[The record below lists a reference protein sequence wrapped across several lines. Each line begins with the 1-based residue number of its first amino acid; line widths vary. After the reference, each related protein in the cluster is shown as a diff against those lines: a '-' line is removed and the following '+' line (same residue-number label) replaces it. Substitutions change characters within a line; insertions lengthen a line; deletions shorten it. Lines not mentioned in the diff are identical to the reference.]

1 MELRPGPAHDLP
13 GKLGRFGAPF
23 HFDVLSGGRATHA
36 SWVSGARPHGPPGST
51 RALSRP
57 GRRASDPGATVCPEA
72 EPDSNPSMV
81 MDRRDFVRTTAAGV
95 AVAATPSA
103 LAGAPAV
110 HIPRSRPLCVSD
122 VSSIRWKNGGPESA
136 IERAYRGITE
146 GEDVLDALVAGVNI
160 PELDPDEQGIGYG
173 GLPNADGVV
182 QLDSCLMHGPRRW
195 AGGVAGIEGVRTP
208 SIVAKAVA
216 ELTDHHLIVGKGA
229 QEFARSLG
237 FEIEDDLNTPRS
249 RALWLEWR
257 RRVDPSHW
265 LDPEERIQG
274 LSRAGEI
281 TDPDLIRRRR
291 GGGGAPFADPE
302 HLERLQAFHD
312 ASLAAGLSMVDDGL
326 IDPES
331 FWGTTSLEAVNADG
345 DICGVT
351 TTSGLSWK
359 IPGRAGDSPIL
370 GAGQYVDNAVGAAGS
385 TGRGEANLY
394 NCASFLIVEFMRQG
408 MSPKDAGMAGLQRI
422 RENTV
427 EPRLLNERGLPNFDV
442 RFFVLNKAGEYA
454 GVAMYGTGES
464 TFAVCD
470 ENGAREEALEGLLEG
485 SPRG

>member
-1 MELRPGPAHDLP
+1 
-13 GKLGRFGAPF
+13 
-23 HFDVLSGGRATHA
+23 
-36 SWVSGARPHGPPGST
+36 
-51 RALSRP
+51 
-57 GRRASDPGATVCPEA
+57 
-72 EPDSNPSMV
+72 

-95 AVAATPSA
+95 AAAATPAA
-103 LAGAPAV
+103 LEGRTPSDAPLGSPAV
-110 HIPRSRPLCVSD
+110 HLRRSRPLCVSD
-122 VSSIRWKNGGPESA
+122 VSSIRYRNGGPESA
-136 IERAYRGITE
+136 IERAFRGITE

-160 PELDPDEQGIGYG
+160 PELDPEERGIGYG

-195 AGGVAGIEGVRTP
+195 AGGVAGIEGIRTP
-208 SIVAKAVA
+208 SVVAKAVA

-237 FEIEDDLNTPRS
+237 FEIEDDLNTPAS
-249 RALWLEWR
+249 RELWLEWR

-265 LDPEERIQG
+265 LDPEER
-274 LSRAGEI
+274 LSGQSRMGED
-281 TDPDLIRRRR
+281 TDPDTIRRRGR
-291 GGGGAPFADPE
+291 REPGRLRDPE
-302 HLERLQAFHD
+302 HEARLKRFHD
-312 ASLAAGLSMVDDGL
+312 AALAAGLSMVDDGL
-326 IDPES
+326 IDPDS
-331 FWGTTSLEAVNADG
+331 FWGTTSVEAVSPDG

-408 MSPKDAGMAGLQRI
+408 MAPRDAGMAALTRI
-422 RENTV
+422 KDNTV
-427 EPRLLNERGLPNFDV
+427 ESRLLNERGLPAFDV
-442 RFFVLNKAGEYA
+442 RFFILNKAGEYA
-454 GVAMYGTGES
+454 GVAMYGSGES
-464 TFAVCD
+464 MFAVCD
-470 ENGAREEALEGLLEG
+470 ENGAREEPLEGLLEG

>member
-1 MELRPGPAHDLP
+1 M
-13 GKLGRFGAPF
+13 
-23 HFDVLSGGRATHA
+23 
-36 SWVSGARPHGPPGST
+36 
-51 RALSRP
+51 
-57 GRRASDPGATVCPEA
+57 
-72 EPDSNPSMV
+72 
-81 MDRRDFVRTTAAGV
+81 AA
-95 AVAATPSA
+95 AATPATLAAQGANRSA
-103 LAGAPAV
+103 PLAGAPAV
-110 HIPRSRPLCVSD
+110 HIPRTRPLLVSD
-122 VSSIRWKNGGPESA
+122 VSSIRYRNGGPENA
-136 IERAYRGITE
+136 IERAFRGITE
-146 GEDVLDALVAGVNI
+146 GEDVLDAIVAGVNI
-160 PELDPDEQGIGYG
+160 PELDPDERGIGYG

-195 AGGVAGIEGVRTP
+195 AGGVAGIEGIRTP
-208 SIVAKAVA
+208 SLVAKAVA
-216 ELTDHHLIVGKGA
+216 ELTDHHLVVGKGA

-237 FEIEDDLNTPRS
+237 FEVEDDLNTPAS
-249 RALWLEWR
+249 RQLWLEWR

-265 LDPEERIQG
+265 LDPEERINGQS
-274 LSRAGEI
+274 LMGED
-281 TDPDLIRRRR
+281 TDPDNIGRR
-291 GGGGAPFADPE
+291 GRGAAPGGIPLRDLE
-302 HLERLQAFHD
+302 HEARLRRFQEAG
-312 ASLAAGLSMVDDGL
+312 LAAGLSMVDDGL
-326 IDPES
+326 IDPNS

-370 GAGQYVDNAVGAAGS
+370 GAGQYVDNDVGAAGS

-394 NCASFLIVEFMRQG
+394 NCATFLIVENMRQG
-408 MSPKDAGMAGLQRI
+408 MSPKDAGMAALTRI
-422 RENTV
+422 KDNTV

-470 ENGAREEALEGLLEG
+470 ENGAREEALEGLLDG